1 MTEKQ
6 IDLVQSTWQM
16 IVPVK
21 EQTAELFYKKL
32 FITAPEVKPL
42 FTGDIKAQ
50 GEKLVSSI
58 NLVVNSL
65 RSLDHVVPALQS
77 MGERHVSYAVKAEH
91 YDIVGATLLW
101 TLEQGLG
108 NNFTDE
114 VKEAWTIAYG
124 LIAGTMID
132 AANY

>member
-1 MTEKQ
+1 
-6 IDLVQSTWQM
+6 
-16 IVPVK
+16 
-21 EQTAELFYKKL
+21 
-32 FITAPEVKPL
+32 
-42 FTGDIKAQ
+42 
-50 GEKLVSSI
+50 
-58 NLVVNSL
+58 
-65 RSLDHVVPALQS
+65 
-77 MGERHVSYAVKAEH
+77 MGERHVSYGVKAEH

-108 NNFTDE
+108 DNFTDE